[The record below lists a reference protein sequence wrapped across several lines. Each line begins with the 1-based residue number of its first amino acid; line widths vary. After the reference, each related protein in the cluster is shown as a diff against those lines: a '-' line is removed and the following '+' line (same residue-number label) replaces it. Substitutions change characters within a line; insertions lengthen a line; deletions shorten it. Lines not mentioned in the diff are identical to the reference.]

1 MSKSGTK
8 VIFQGN
14 SALSLDNKG
23 RMTVPARYRD
33 VLSTDF
39 RGELTITRN
48 LDGGLLI
55 YPRSEWES
63 KRKII
68 MNLPSSHR
76 NLQRLLLGNAQDV
89 AIDGSGR
96 VLIAPEL
103 RDVADIVK
111 EVVLVGMGS
120 HFELWD
126 AEKFAKQQEADIEA
140 IDLSTLGNFI
150 L

>member
-1 MSKSGTK
+1 
-8 VIFQGN
+8 
-14 SALSLDNKG
+14 
-23 RMTVPARYRD
+23 
-33 VLSTDF
+33 
-39 RGELTITRN
+39 
-48 LDGGLLI
+48 
-55 YPRSEWES
+55 
-63 KRKII
+63 

-140 IDLSTLGNFI
+140 IDLSTLDNFI